1 MPIPLLGST
10 TPHDFKARDMAPRWL
25 EILKLEFRDPHLAI
39 AAAFAVLI
47 LLLRYG
53 LIPPLDPY
61 PWLIPL
67 AWFGLL
73 LFGILWVLQ
82 VVNALTSGLPKR

>member
-1 MPIPLLGST
+1 
-10 TPHDFKARDMAPRWL
+10 MASRWL
-25 EILKLEFRDPHLAI
+25 EIIKTELTDPHLGISAS
-39 AAAFAVLI
+39 FGVVI
-47 LLLRYG
+47 LLLHYG
-53 LIPPLDPY
+53 LIPPLEPY

-82 VVNALTSGLPKR
+82 VADALKSRTPKR